1 MIILDTNVLSA
12 VMRIRPEPPVVKWL
26 NGQPSD
32 SIWITSITVYEVRFG
47 IELLPSGKKRMS
59 LLESF
64 QTFLE
69 EIDRRIAAF
78 DAAAGE
84 QAANLMARRQ
94 KAGRGIDLRDTM
106 IASIAVARRA
116 TLATRNVAHFSDAGI
131 SIVNPWVE

>member
-94 KAGRGIDLRDTM
+94 KAGRVIDLRDTM

-131 SIVNPWVE
+131 SVVNPWVE